1 MRIAVLG
8 VGSIGGL
15 ILGALSTTDHD
26 LLAVSRGETALRL
39 AAEGLVLHHHD
50 GPIEMIPPS
59 RFQVVDTDLSYR
71 YSIDADG
78 RSVQQT
84 VSSIDM
90 AIICGKSGDTKSL
103 GHIARYLLSGTGSD
117 PTRVLSVQNGLG
129 NIEKLNDMFGKS
141 KVLGGSTTHGAWRD
155 DSGGV
160 HWAGFGSITVGS
172 LERKSPG
179 QIETSLIQALED
191 ANLKPSWSEDLNSS
205 IWMKAIINVAINPI
219 CAIAGLENGMIESD
233 PHLLSLSLA
242 AASEAATVARSK
254 GIDIPDIDIE
264 SRVIEVIRSTSN
276 NRCSMLQDLM
286 SGRRTEID
294 SLCGRISEEAEA
306 SGVPVPVNSALY
318 ALVKAI
324 ETSNT
329 V

>member
-15 ILGALSTTDHD
+15 ILGALSTTDHV
-26 LLAVSRGETALRL
+26 LVAVSRAETALRL
-39 AAEGLVLHHHD
+39 SAEGLVLHHHD

-59 RFQVVDTDLSYR
+59 RFEVVDTTIDEEASQVSD
-71 YSIDADG
+71 SID
-78 RSVQQT
+78 
-84 VSSIDM
+84 I
-90 AIICGKSGDTKSL
+90 AIICGKSEDTEPL
-103 GHIARYLLSGTGSD
+103 GRIARNVLVPSGM
-117 PTRVLSVQNGLG
+117 VLSLQNGLG
-129 NIEKLNDMFGKS
+129 NVEKLNQIIGKER
-141 KVLGGSTTHGAWRD
+141 VLGGSTTHGAWKD
-155 DSGGV
+155 ESGGI
-160 HWAGFGSITVGS
+160 HWAGFGDITLGS
-172 LERKSPG
+172 LESKSPG
-179 QIETSLIQALED
+179 QIETSLIQAFEH
-191 ANLKPSWSEDLNSS
+191 ANLKPSWSPDLNSS

-219 CAIAGLENGMIESD
+219 CAIAGLENGMIESH

-254 GIDIPDIDIE
+254 GVDFPDIDIE

-294 SLCGRISEEAEA
+294 SLCGRISEEAEI
-306 SGVPVPVNSALY
+306 SGVPVPVNSTLY

-324 ETSNT
+324 ETANS